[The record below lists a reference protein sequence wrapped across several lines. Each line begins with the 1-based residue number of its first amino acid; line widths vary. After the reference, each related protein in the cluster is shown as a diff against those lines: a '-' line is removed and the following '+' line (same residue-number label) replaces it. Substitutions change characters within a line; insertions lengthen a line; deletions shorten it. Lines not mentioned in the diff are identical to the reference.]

1 MKEITKDE
9 FNTLVYNTDLITEDT
24 KDLQLLSDKP
34 VIVMFSASW
43 CGPCKAIT
51 PVLTE
56 ISESRTDL
64 NIYKVDVDKSREL
77 AVIFGVR
84 AVPTILYLTKNS
96 KQTTTGIV
104 SKPQLN
110 QIIAGMIA
118 DHNIDDATIV
128 E

>member
-77 AVIFGVR
+77 AVMFGVR

>member
-77 AVIFGVR
+77 AVMFGVR

-104 SKPQLN
+104 SKSQLN